1 MPPTPTIESLFV
13 TRLYRAEL
21 GRPKLIGELD
31 TLCRSLAVDDV
42 AGRRWSER
50 NLYWGYTSYASLND
64 LPWRFP
70 AFARLTQL
78 LDRHVK
84 AFGRALDLDLLGRSL
99 AMDSLWVNVMPPGGF
114 HGAHI
119 HPHAVV
125 SGTLY
130 VAVPRGASA
139 LKLEDPRLPLMMA
152 APPKRTRAA
161 RNNQTFVSVAPSPGT
176 LLLWESFVRHEV
188 PLNLAEEDRISI
200 SFNYAWKSG

>member
-1 MPPTPTIESLFV
+1 MPPTSTIEMLFV
-13 TRLYRAEL
+13 TRLYRTEL
-21 GRPKLIGELD
+21 GRPKLISELD
-31 TLCRSLAVDDV
+31 ALCRSLAVDDI
-42 AGRRWSER
+42 AGRRWSQR
-50 NLYWGYTSYASLND
+50 NLYLGYTSYASLND

-70 AFARLTQL
+70 AFARLTKV

-84 AFGRALDLDLLGRSL
+84 AFGRALDLDLQDRGLTL
-99 AMDSLWVNVMPPGGF
+99 DSLWVNVIPPGGH

-119 HPHAVV
+119 HPHAAV

-130 VAVPRGASA
+130 IAVPKGASA

-161 RNNQTFVSVAPSPGT
+161 RSNRTFVSIAPSPGT

-188 PLNLAEEDRISI
+188 PLNMAEEDRISI
-200 SFNYAWKSG
+200 SFNYAWK